1 MIDPTI
7 LFYAINQVVNQV
19 SSSKQSTDTPLQL
32 QVKVLNEAI
41 KKKKKHCKCV
51 VTSDIGMK
59 HHEHWH
65 IGKDIS
71 RMIPEVCS
79 MFYFCLYMFLFESQK
94 RYTKKIQKAQT
105 LKYIVE
111 NMMNFV

>member
-41 KKKKKHCKCV
+41 KKKKKTLQMC
-51 VTSDIGMK
+51 SD
-59 HHEHWH
+59 
-65 IGKDIS
+65 
-71 RMIPEVCS
+71 
-79 MFYFCLYMFLFESQK
+79 
-94 RYTKKIQKAQT
+94 
-105 LKYIVE
+105 
-111 NMMNFV
+111 